1 MYTLYYGS
9 NNVLILGVQ
18 IVTILSYVVLS
29 QLYVLVVGLLQG
41 IESLLLPTLLG
52 MNSNIIKK
60 GDQGQS
66 LTFVK
71 LVTARVILYLSKGKV
86 GSLKL
91 H

>member
-1 MYTLYYGS
+1 MYTLYCGS
-9 NNVLILGVQ
+9 NNVLILGIQ
-18 IVTILSYVVLS
+18 IVTILSCVVLS

-71 LVTARVILYLSKGKV
+71 LVPARVILYLSKGKA

>member
-1 MYTLYYGS
+1 MYILYCGS

-60 GDQGQS
+60 GDQGTVFNICQIS
-66 LTFVK
+66 YCWCHFV
-71 LVTARVILYLSKGKV
+71 SK
-86 GSLKL
+86 
-91 H
+91 

>member
-60 GDQGQS
+60 GDQGQF

-71 LVTARVILYLSKGKV
+71 LVTAGVILYLSKGKV